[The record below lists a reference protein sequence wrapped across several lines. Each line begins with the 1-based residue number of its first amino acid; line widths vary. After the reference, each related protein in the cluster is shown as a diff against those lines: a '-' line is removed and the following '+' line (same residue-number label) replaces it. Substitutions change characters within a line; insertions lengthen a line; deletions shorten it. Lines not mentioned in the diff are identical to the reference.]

1 MTKRR
6 LNQQQLRRIQSQQKT
21 RRGAADD
28 SEPGSANPMLGP
40 EQRGR
45 VVCHYGQQLDIEAL
59 DGEHAGQLFRCV
71 QRSNL
76 PPLVTGDEVIW
87 QADGEERGVILAR
100 EPRRTI
106 MSRPGSRGE
115 MRAIAVNV
123 DTVVVVV
130 APLPEPFGNLIDR
143 YLVAIEHLGLQA
155 VVLLNKMDLL
165 PSVDNGDDIR
175 QLLTRY
181 SAIGYQTAM
190 VSCINEQG
198 FDELRD
204 LLKGQTVVF
213 VGQSGVGKS
222 SLVNTLLG
230 LDDDHD
236 EAAAVGDLSIGHDK
250 GTHTT
255 TATRLY
261 HLPGSGD
268 LIDSPGIREFG
279 LWHVES
285 TDLDQGFVEIRRF
298 AERCR
303 FRDCLHRE
311 EPGCAVQEACE
322 QGEIDPVRLASYHQ
336 ILQSLQSGPV

>member
-6 LNQQQLRRIQSQQKT
+6 LNQQQLRRIQSQQRT
-21 RRGAADD
+21 RRGAGEEKAD
-28 SEPGSANPMLGP
+28 SANPMLGP

-59 DGEHAGQLFRCV
+59 DGEHAGKLFRCF

-87 QADGEERGVILAR
+87 QPDGEQRGVVLAR
-100 EPRRTI
+100 EARRTV
-106 MSRPGSRGE
+106 MSRPGTRGE

-123 DTVVVVV
+123 DTVVVVL
-130 APLPEPFGNLIDR
+130 APLPEPFGNLVDR

-165 PSVDNGDDIR
+165 DSVDNGEEIR
-175 QLLTRY
+175 QLLARY
-181 SAIGYQTAM
+181 AAIGYPTTQ
-190 VSCINEQG
+190 VSCANEQG
-198 FDELRD
+198 FDELRE

-222 SLVNTLLG
+222 SLINMLLG
-230 LDDDHD
+230 LDDEHD
-236 EAAAVGDLSIGHDK
+236 KAAAVGDLSIGHDK

-279 LWHVES
+279 LWHVEVA
-285 TDLDQGFVEIRRF
+285 DLDQGFVEIRQF

-311 EPGCAVQEACE
+311 EPGCAVQQACE
-322 QGEIDPVRLASYHQ
+322 QGEIDPARLASYHQ
-336 ILQSLQSGPV
+336 ILQSLQSGPM

>member
-6 LNQQQLRRIQSQQKT
+6 LSQQQLRRIQSQQKSLRQSGET
-21 RRGAADD
+21 ESDG
-28 SEPGSANPMLGP
+28 L
-40 EQRGR
+40 RGR
-45 VVCHYGQQLDIEAL
+45 VVVHYGRQLKVEAL
-59 DGEHAGQLFRCV
+59 EGPHQGRLFRCV

-87 QADGEERGVILAR
+87 QPDGDDRGVVLAR
-100 EPRRTI
+100 EPRRTE
-106 MSRPGSRGE
+106 MNRPGPRGE

-123 DTVVVVV
+123 DTVVVVM

-155 VVLLNKMDLL
+155 VLLVNKADLL
-165 PSVDNGDDIR
+165 TQVENPNRVVE
-175 QLLTRY
+175 LLQRY
-181 SAIGYQTAM
+181 TALGYPTLE
-190 VSCINEQG
+190 VSCVDGQG
-198 FDELRD
+198 FAELRD
-204 LLKGQTVVF
+204 LLKGHTAVF

-222 SLVNTLLG
+222 SLINLLRG
-230 LDDDHD
+230 VDDDDD
-236 EAAAVGDLSIGHDK
+236 EAAAVGDLSVGHDK

-279 LWHVES
+279 LWHIER

-311 EPGCAVQEACE
+311 EPGCAVVAA
-322 QGEIDPVRLASYHQ
+322 GEENLIDPARLESYYQ
-336 ILQSLQSGPV
+336 ILQSLESGPL